1 MGFHSDYRTNQSG
14 DDRSHR
20 QTFDHRRQRQSFR
33 DSERPLS
40 EDGNQHRSVYRYPSK
55 DKHRLEQNQ
64 QHRSDYGH
72 SERPHYRPR
81 KMHKRVLTE
90 EELREEEEFRR
101 LSLEEDDASDRFGD
115 YKYGVGAG
123 YETKQDQYETD
134 QRIRGND
141 RSPESLRAQRIRSG
155 SRLKHGQYRP
165 NDKFAQYDDRSENEK
180 FRSSDRFAQY
190 DDRSENEK
198 FRSSDRFAQYD
209 NRMKHKQYPRERTEA
224 SRRSWSEMFGT
235 IGHEDQPALGDVLFG
250 EEPAPR

>member
-40 EDGNQHRSVYRYPSK
+40 EDGNQHRSAYRYPSK
-55 DKHRLEQNQ
+55 DEHRLEQNQ
-64 QHRSDYGH
+64 QYRSDYGY

-81 KMHKRVLTE
+81 KLHKRVLTE
-90 EELREEEEFRR
+90 EELREEEKFRR

-115 YKYGVGAG
+115 YEYGVGAG

-134 QRIRGND
+134 
-141 RSPESLRAQRIRSG
+141 QRIRSG

-180 FRSSDRFAQY
+180 FRSSDRFA
-190 DDRSENEK
+190 
-198 FRSSDRFAQYD
+198 
-209 NRMKHKQYPRERTEA
+209 NRMKHEQYYRERTEA
-224 SRRSWSEMFGT
+224 SRRSWSETFGT